1 MINVQAKKE
10 NGHYKSFHI
19 NGHAMYAEAGSDIV
33 CAAVSALVINTINSI
48 EEFTD
53 DPFTCDCRDG
63 MIESWEFTND
73 LSAATELLMDSLML
87 GLTNR
92 SICEKNRDQCCGTP
106 HHCYD
111 FYADGSP
118 LGNLASGT
126 GLADLHWKNCIS
138 CLCIYDSGRVFSYS

>member
-33 CAAVSALVINTINSI
+33 CAAVSALVIN
-48 EEFTD
+48 
-53 DPFTCDCRDG
+53 PFTCDCRDG

-87 GLTNR
+87 GLTN
-92 SICEKNRDQCCGTP
+92 IVEAYGEEYLKVEMVEK
-106 HHCYD
+106 
-111 FYADGSP
+111 
-118 LGNLASGT
+118 
-126 GLADLHWKNCIS
+126 
-138 CLCIYDSGRVFSYS
+138 

>member
-48 EEFTD
+48 EEFT
-53 DPFTCDCRDG
+53 
-63 MIESWEFTND
+63 ND

-87 GLTNR
+87 GLPN
-92 SICEKNRDQCCGTP
+92 IVEAYGEEYLKVEMVEK
-106 HHCYD
+106 
-111 FYADGSP
+111 
-118 LGNLASGT
+118 
-126 GLADLHWKNCIS
+126 
-138 CLCIYDSGRVFSYS
+138 

>member
-63 MIESWEFTND
+63 MIESWEFTNRIH
-73 LSAATELLMDSLML
+73 
-87 GLTNR
+87 R
-92 SICEKNRDQCCGTP
+92 SICKKNRDQCCGTP

>member
-53 DPFTCDCRDG
+53 D
-63 MIESWEFTND
+63 

-87 GLTNR
+87 GLTN
-92 SICEKNRDQCCGTP
+92 IVEAYGEEYLKVEMVEK
-106 HHCYD
+106 
-111 FYADGSP
+111 
-118 LGNLASGT
+118 
-126 GLADLHWKNCIS
+126 
-138 CLCIYDSGRVFSYS
+138 

>member
-63 MIESWEFTND
+63 MIESWEFTNN

-87 GLTNR
+87 GLTN
-92 SICEKNRDQCCGTP
+92 IVEAYGEEYLKVEMVEK
-106 HHCYD
+106 
-111 FYADGSP
+111 
-118 LGNLASGT
+118 
-126 GLADLHWKNCIS
+126 
-138 CLCIYDSGRVFSYS
+138 

>member
-10 NGHYKSFHI
+10 KGHNKS
-19 NGHAMYAEAGSDIV
+19 YQ
-33 CAAVSALVINTINSI
+33 INSI

-87 GLTNR
+87 GLTN
-92 SICEKNRDQCCGTP
+92 IVEAYGEEYLKVEMVEK
-106 HHCYD
+106 
-111 FYADGSP
+111 
-118 LGNLASGT
+118 
-126 GLADLHWKNCIS
+126 
-138 CLCIYDSGRVFSYS
+138 

>member
-48 EEFTD
+48 EEFT
-53 DPFTCDCRDG
+53 
-63 MIESWEFTND
+63 ND

-87 GLTNR
+87 GLTN
-92 SICEKNRDQCCGTP
+92 IVEAYGEEYLKVEMVEK
-106 HHCYD
+106 
-111 FYADGSP
+111 
-118 LGNLASGT
+118 
-126 GLADLHWKNCIS
+126 
-138 CLCIYDSGRVFSYS
+138 